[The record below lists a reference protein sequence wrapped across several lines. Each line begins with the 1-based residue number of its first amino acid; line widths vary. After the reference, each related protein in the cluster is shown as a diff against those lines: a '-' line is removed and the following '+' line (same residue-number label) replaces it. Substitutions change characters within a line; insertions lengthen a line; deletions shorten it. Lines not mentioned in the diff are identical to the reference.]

1 MRGEV
6 AREPARS
13 EKIGEG
19 LAVVVTEGPA
29 RGAMKPGHL
38 GQHAHVAAPPPGQPG
53 GQAGQAALAGVLQ
66 AAPGAADDMLIS
78 DGWVATPS
86 SANSLVSRG

>member
-1 MRGEV
+1 MRSEI

-13 EKIGEG
+13 EKIGED

-29 RGAMKPGHL
+29 GGTVEPGHL
-38 GQHAHVAAPPPGQPG
+38 GQHAHVAAPSRGRPAARPGKPRWPAHCRPHPAQRT
-53 GQAGQAALAGVLQ
+53 
-66 AAPGAADDMLIS
+66 DMLIW